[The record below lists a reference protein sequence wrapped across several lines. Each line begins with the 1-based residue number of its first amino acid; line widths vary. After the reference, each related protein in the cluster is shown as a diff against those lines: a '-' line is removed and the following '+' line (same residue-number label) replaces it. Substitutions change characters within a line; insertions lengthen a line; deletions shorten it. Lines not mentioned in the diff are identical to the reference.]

1 MKRTA
6 NAIWKGTGKEGKG
19 TLTTQSGAFKEQP
32 YSFRMRF
39 QNEDGKEGTNPE
51 ELIAAAHAGCF
62 NMALAVQLSNAG
74 FTPDELRTEA
84 KVFLEPVDGAPTV
97 TNINL
102 TLEARIPGIS
112 EEKFLELANTAKLNC
127 PISRLLKAADI
138 NLEATL
144 KA

>member
-6 NAIWKGTGKEGKG
+6 NAVWKGTGKEGKG

-74 FTPDELRTEA
+74 FTPGELKTEA
-84 KVFLEPVDGAPTV
+84 KLHLETVDGAPTI
-97 TNINL
+97 TKIDL
-102 TLEARIPGIS
+102 TLVAEVPGIGQ
-112 EEKFLELANTAKLNC
+112 EKFMELANGAKANC
-127 PISRLLKAADI
+127 PVSRVLKAAEITLD
-138 NLEATL
+138 ATL
-144 KA
+144 KG